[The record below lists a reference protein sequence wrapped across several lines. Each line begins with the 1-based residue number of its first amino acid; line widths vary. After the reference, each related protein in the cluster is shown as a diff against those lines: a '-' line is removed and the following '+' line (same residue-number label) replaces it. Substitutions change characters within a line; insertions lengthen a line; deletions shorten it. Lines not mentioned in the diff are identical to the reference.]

1 MGADMFESI
10 QNKLNRAFKVLS
22 GKGRISENNVK
33 DAVKQVKLSLLEADV
48 NYKVV
53 KEFINDIKTEVLGE
67 KVLSSFS
74 PDQQFIKI
82 VNEELIKILG
92 EKKVDLS
99 LQNRPA
105 KIMVVGLQGSGK
117 TTSCAKLAY
126 LLKKNGKN
134 PLLVAADVY
143 RPAAIDQLIQISKKA
158 DVPVFTGDK
167 KNPVKIVEGALKE
180 AVKNINDVIIFDTA
194 GRLHVDEKMMDE
206 LKKIAKIT
214 KPDEI
219 LMVIDAMT
227 GQDAVNSAKKF
238 NELLELSGFIVTKL
252 DGDAR
257 GGVILSI
264 RYITEKPV
272 KFVGLSEKI
281 DGLEPFYPDRMA
293 GRILGMGDVLSL
305 IDKLQANIDM
315 EKAKQIEEKITKNK
329 FDLEDFLSQLQEIKK
344 MGSFGD
350 ILNMIPGAPKNVDMD
365 AGQKNLKQ
373 TEAVINSMTKQ
384 ERRNPKILNS
394 SRKIRVARGSGT
406 SVTEVNKI
414 LKSYNNM
421 KDMMKM
427 FNKKGGKMKAMK
439 GFKGLPF

>member
-1 MGADMFESI
+1 MFESI

-167 KNPVKIVEGALKE
+167 KNPIKIVEGALKE

-281 DGLEPFYPDRMA
+281 DGLEAFYPDRMA

-350 ILNMIPGAPKNVDMD
+350 ILNMIPGAPKNVDLD

>member
-167 KNPVKIVEGALKE
+167 KNPIKIVEGALKE

-281 DGLEPFYPDRMA
+281 DGLEAFYPDRMA

-350 ILNMIPGAPKNVDMD
+350 ILNMIPGAPKNVDLD